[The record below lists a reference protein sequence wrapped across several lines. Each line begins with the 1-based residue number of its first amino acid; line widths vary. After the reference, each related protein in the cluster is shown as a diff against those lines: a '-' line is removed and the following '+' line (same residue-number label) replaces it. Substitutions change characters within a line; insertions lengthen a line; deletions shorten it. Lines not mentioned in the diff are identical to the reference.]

1 MEAWREVARRIAHE
15 IKNPLTPIQLAAQ
28 RLRRRFG
35 GQLRQDGAVFDECT
49 RTIIQQVEE
58 LKTLVNEFST
68 FARLPQAE
76 HQPHDL
82 NRLVEEALVLFREG
96 HREIDFTFEAEAELP
111 RLDPG

>member
-1 MEAWREVARRIAHE
+1 
-15 IKNPLTPIQLAAQ
+15 
-28 RLRRRFG
+28 
-35 GQLRQDGAVFDECT
+35 DECT

-111 RLDPG
+111 LLEIDREGMKRAIVNILDNPVAAWAARPAAEPPGRGALAPRP